1 MIDITT
7 LDDLSAL
14 RESVSLECKPAL
26 GHDGKG
32 ALPEH
37 FWPAYSAMA
46 NAEGSVVSILGL
58 RERKGR
64 FEAVGIDKPE
74 KVHTELFNN
83 LPSPAPPRQPFDTP
97 WPDTLAAVVPTSA
110 AAKGCCCR

>member
-1 MIDITT
+1 MTIFPRCANWFRW
-7 LDDLSAL
+7 SA
-14 RESVSLECKPAL
+14 PAP

-37 FWPAYSAMA
+37 FWPTYSAMT
-46 NAEGSVVSILGL
+46 NAEGGVVTILGL
-58 RERKGR
+58 RERKVR

-74 KVHTELFNN
+74 KVHMELFNN
-83 LPSPAPPRQPFDTP
+83 LPSPVPPRQPFDTP

-110 AAKGCCCR
+110 AAEDGRCR